1 MQTNKTPHNQMVSKY
16 QNSPLYGEQQVYL
29 WEGVTNLDIS
39 ENSQAYL
46 QLYPRSKD
54 CKFICT
60 LLRNSQAKVFVYL
73 YKLDN
78 YQVKLE
84 FNLHDNS
91 EIETVCFV
99 EKCQNLRLSQCI
111 VLLGKHS
118 TAIVRNACKTYGK
131 EKIDIQTSQTH
142 SAPRSISSIET
153 NSVLDGCANINV
165 SGVINVLESSHEST
179 SDQYTKAITLS
190 DDARVIM
197 SPFLNILTNDIVCK
211 HGAAS
216 GGLDELT
223 LLYAQSRGIS
233 PAKSKE
239 MLADGFIFSCFDNLK
254 HPFWE
259 THLTRVKENS

>member
-1 MQTNKTPHNQMVSKY
+1 MVPKY

-29 WEGVTNLDIS
+29 REEVTNLDIS
-39 ENSQAYL
+39 ENSQACL
-46 QLYPRSKD
+46 QLYPKSKD
-54 CKFICT
+54 CKFIST

-73 YKLDN
+73 CKLDD
-78 YQVKLE
+78 YQVELE
-84 FNLHDNS
+84 FNLHDNA
-91 EIETVCFV
+91 EIEVVCFV
-99 EKCQNLRLSQCI
+99 EKCQNLHLSQRI
-111 VLLGKHS
+111 GLLGEHS
-118 TAIVRNACKTYGK
+118 TAIVRNACKIYNK

-153 NSVLDGCANINV
+153 NSVLDGHANINV
-165 SGVINVLESSHEST
+165 RGVINVLENSHEST

-190 DDARVIM
+190 DDAKATM

-233 PAKSKE
+233 SVKSKE
-239 MLADGFIFSCFDNLK
+239 MLADGFIFSSFDNLR
-254 HPFWE
+254 HPFWD
-259 THLTRVKENS
+259 THLAQLKENY